1 MKIKFLFIGLF
12 FCSWIGTAFS
22 QDIAILAKE
31 AENIERQLK
40 EPEALAKYK
49 QILVLEPNNIKYLVK
64 ATELEIAIGGRE
76 KDENNKRLFF
86 ESAMAYAQRA
96 LKIDPNNADANYAM
110 ATVSGKMT
118 DLDIENKKIVAFVK
132 DVKEYA
138 DKALSINAN
147 HARANYTLG
156 KWHYEMVTLSGIK
169 KAAVKLFSGGF
180 GLGFIFTNPFGYE
193 LSHFLA
199 KSFIVGYVILAHQ
212 MVSFQPAAFRSFAIA
227 KLEVSVWLV
236 LHITHHGFAQMLRTY
251 LYMGKQ
257 RTRLEN
263 KHPPWLLLFCR

>member
-1 MKIKFLFIGLF
+1 MKIRFALVLFSFLG
-12 FCSWIGTAFS
+12 SMGSAFS

-49 QILVLEPNNIKYLVK
+49 QILVLDPNNIKWLVK
-64 ATELEIAIGGRE
+64 ATELEVAIGGRE
-76 KDENNKRLFF
+76 KDEKNKRLLF

-96 LKIDPNNADANYAM
+96 LKLDPNSADANYAM

-118 DLDIENKKIVAFVK
+118 DLDIENKKIVAYVK
-132 DVKEYA
+132 DVKDYA

-169 KAAVKLFSGGF
+169 KAAVKVFYGGLPNGDLDKAILYMEKCKTLEPYF
-180 GLGFIFTNPFGYE
+180 VTNQ
-193 LSHFLA
+193 LDLA
-199 KSFIVGYVILAHQ
+199 KAYKENR
-212 MVSFQPAAFRSFAIA
+212 QPAKAIEVLERMVKMPNRTFNDMALKTEGA
-227 KLEVSVWLV
+227 KLLASL
-236 LHITHHGFAQMLRTY
+236 Q
-251 LYMGKQ
+251 
-257 RTRLEN
+257 
-263 KHPPWLLLFCR
+263 

>member
-1 MKIKFLFIGLF
+1 MKIRFLFIGLF
-12 FCSWIGTAFS
+12 FCSWIGTTFS

-40 EPEALAKYK
+40 EPEALVKYK

-76 KDENNKRLFF
+76 KDEKNKRLFF

-118 DLDIENKKIVAFVK
+118 DLDIENKKIVAYVK

-169 KAAVKLFSGGF
+169 KAAVKLFYGGLPNGDLDKAILYMEKSKSLEPYF
-180 GLGFIFTNPFGYE
+180 VTNQ
-193 LSHFLA
+193 LDLA
-199 KSFIVGYVILAHQ
+199 KAYKENR
-212 MVSFQPAAFRSFAIA
+212 QPSKAIEVLERLVKMPNRSFNDIALKAEGA
-227 KLEVSVWLV
+227 KLLASL
-236 LHITHHGFAQMLRTY
+236 Q
-251 LYMGKQ
+251 
-257 RTRLEN
+257 
-263 KHPPWLLLFCR
+263 

>member
-1 MKIKFLFIGLF
+1 MKIRFAFVMVF
-12 FCSWIGTAFS
+12 FCSWIGAALS

-49 QILVLEPNNIKYLVK
+49 QILVLEPNHIKYLVK
-64 ATELEIAIGGRE
+64 AAELEIAIGGRE
-76 KDENNKRLFF
+76 KNENNKRLYF

-96 LKIDPNNADANYAM
+96 LKADPNNADANYAM

-132 DVKEYA
+132 EVKEYA
-138 DKALSINAN
+138 DKALSINPN

-169 KAAVKLFSGGF
+169 KAAVKLFYGGLPNGDLDKAILYMEKSRSLEPYF
-180 GLGFIFTNPFGYE
+180 VTNQ
-193 LSHFLA
+193 LDLA
-199 KSFIVGYVILAHQ
+199 KAYKESR
-212 MVSFQPAAFRSFAIA
+212 QPAKAIEVLERLVKMPNRSFNDIA
-227 KLEVSVWLV
+227 LKAE
-236 LHITHHGFAQMLRTY
+236 GAQ
-251 LYMGKQ
+251 
-257 RTRLEN
+257 
-263 KHPPWLLLFCR
+263 LLASLQ

>member
-1 MKIKFLFIGLF
+1 MKFRFAFVVVI
-12 FCSWIGTAFS
+12 FCSWIGAAFS

-76 KDENNKRLFF
+76 KVENNKRLYY
-86 ESAMAYAQRA
+86 ESALSYAQRA
-96 LKIDPNNADANYAM
+96 LKADPNNAEANYAM
-110 ATVSGKMT
+110 AMVAGKMT
-118 DLDIENKKIVAFVK
+118 ELDIENKKIVAFVK

-156 KWHYEMVTLSGIK
+156 KWHYEMVTLSGLK
-169 KAAVKLFSGGF
+169 KTAVKLFYGGLPNGDIEKAISYMEKSRTLEPYF
-180 GLGFIFTNPFGYE
+180 VINQLD
-193 LSHFLA
+193 LA
-199 KSFIVGYVILAHQ
+199 KAYKENR
-212 MVSFQPAAFRSFAIA
+212 QPAKAIEVLEKLVKMPNRSFNDIALKAEGA
-227 KLEVSVWLV
+227 KLLASL
-236 LHITHHGFAQMLRTY
+236 Q
-251 LYMGKQ
+251 
-257 RTRLEN
+257 
-263 KHPPWLLLFCR
+263 